1 MANRDLVAIGAS
13 AGGVEA
19 LIFLCTRLPAHFP
32 ATILITQHLPS
43 YSASSLDQLLSRTG
57 PLPATFAHEGDAL
70 RKGEIF
76 LAPPGCHLIAD
87 RDGLLLGKGPRE
99 SNARPAI

>member
-1 MANRDLVAIGAS
+1 MANRDVVAIGAS

-19 LIFLCTRLPAHFP
+19 LIFLCTRLPAQFP

-43 YSASSLDQLLSRTG
+43 HSASGLDQILSRAG

-70 RKGEIF
+70 
-76 LAPPGCHLIAD
+76 
-87 RDGLLLGKGPRE
+87 
-99 SNARPAI
+99 